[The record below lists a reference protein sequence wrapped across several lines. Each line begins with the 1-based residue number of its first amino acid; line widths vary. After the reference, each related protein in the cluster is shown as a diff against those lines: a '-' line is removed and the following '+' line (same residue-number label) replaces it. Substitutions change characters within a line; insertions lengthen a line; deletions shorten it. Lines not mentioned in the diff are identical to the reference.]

1 MDNGYLFAGIVV
13 LILFTSLLSRFIN
26 SVRYSK
32 KIKAQIVHRWGKEP
46 KKVKPEKLKFIAT
59 YFNDTYREKA
69 QQHSIDNIT
78 WNDLDMDRIFMRIN
92 NTGSSV
98 GEEYLYS
105 LLREPVFDVE
115 TLKERG
121 RLIEFFQ
128 KNPAQREKLQLALA
142 KLGKIDDINIS
153 DYFTG
158 SAPKPTGRGILYN
171 LLGLI
176 AFVAPAAIIFNFPLG
191 LMVFIIAF
199 AVNMTLYYQS
209 KNELGSRLES
219 LNYVVR
225 LIQCAKNVI
234 QTDIPEI
241 RDSIRTLSISYKNLK
256 PISKKAFNLLYTSG
270 DVFVEY
276 VKIAYLR
283 ELASYES
290 ISRLL
295 ARYNED
301 LRVIYETIGL
311 LDSLVSV
318 ASFRESLNYWCVPD
332 LEGDSRKLVSK
343 KAYHPLIKDPVSNSL
358 ETDKSLLITGSNA
371 SGKSTFIKTTAI
383 NALLAQSIY
392 TCLAEEYST
401 CLFKVFSSMALR
413 DDLMSSESYYI
424 AEIKSLKRIFDH
436 LENNLPCLC
445 FIDEVLRGTNTIERI
460 AASSQV
466 LFSLSQSNCLCITA
480 THDIELTRMLED
492 NFINYHFQ
500 EQITD
505 EGITF
510 DYKLYPGRSHT
521 RNAIKLLKFIGYD
534 ESIVT
539 SAEDRAQKFLAEGKW
554 DKVR

>member
-1 MDNGYLFAGIVV
+1 M
-13 LILFTSLLSRFIN
+13 
-26 SVRYSK
+26 
-32 KIKAQIVHRWGKEP
+32 
-46 KKVKPEKLKFIAT
+46 
-59 YFNDTYREKA
+59 
-69 QQHSIDNIT
+69 
-78 WNDLDMDRIFMRIN
+78 
-92 NTGSSV
+92 
-98 GEEYLYS
+98 
-105 LLREPVFDVE
+105 
-115 TLKERG
+115 
-121 RLIEFFQ
+121 
-128 KNPAQREKLQLALA
+128 
-142 KLGKIDDINIS
+142 
-153 DYFTG
+153 
-158 SAPKPTGRGILYN
+158 
-171 LLGLI
+171 
-176 AFVAPAAIIFNFPLG
+176 
-191 LMVFIIAF
+191 
-199 AVNMTLYYQS
+199 
-209 KNELGSRLES
+209 
-219 LNYVVR
+219 
-225 LIQCAKNVI
+225 
-234 QTDIPEI
+234 
-241 RDSIRTLSISYKNLK
+241 
-256 PISKKAFNLLYTSG
+256 
-270 DVFVEY
+270 
-276 VKIAYLR
+276 
-283 ELASYES
+283 
-290 ISRLL
+290 

-301 LRVIYETIGL
+301 LRVIYETLGL
-311 LDSLVSV
+311 LDSLVAV

-343 KAYHPLIKDPVSNSL
+343 KAYHPLIKDPVPNSL

-383 NALLAQSIY
+383 NALLAQSIC